1 MKYIY
6 SNLFRFIRR
15 FPEIGYPQSS
25 SIYGWISHYKPSILG
40 YPHDYG
46 NFHILHA
53 NLPIFEVR
61 RILERRE
68 AAWPR
73 ALHHHGLWA
82 AEAVMRSLK
91 VAKVYFSQQQYSGFP
106 SMEVKKSKNGWFI
119 NGKIRKI
126 LGWKFGGV
134 APMMLGNPM
143 DLCGSNQEFF
153 GAVWSRLNCGVRMM
167 GYFLGIDI
175 SYNIW

>member
-82 AEAVMRSLK
+82 AEA
-91 VAKVYFSQQQYSGFP
+91 
-106 SMEVKKSKNGWFI
+106 E
-119 NGKIRKI
+119 
-126 LGWKFGGV
+126 FGGV
-134 APMMLGNPM
+134 WRLLRSTFPNSNFSGVSINGGKKKKWLVHQWENLKNIRMTFWGCSPHDVGKPN
-143 DLCGSNQEFF
+143 GSMRIQP
-153 GAVWSRLNCGVRMM
+153 GVLWGCMIQTQLR
-167 GYFLGIDI
+167 
-175 SYNIW
+175 S

>member
-106 SMEVKKSKNGWFI
+106 SMEVKKKQKWLVHQWENPKNIRMKIWGCSPHDVGKP
-119 NGKIRKI
+119 NGSMRIQP
-126 LGWKFGGV
+126 GV
-134 APMMLGNPM
+134 LWGCMIQTQLR
-143 DLCGSNQEFF
+143 S
-153 GAVWSRLNCGVRMM
+153 
-167 GYFLGIDI
+167 
-175 SYNIW
+175 